1 MATITP
7 MKSGNFRVQFRE
19 KGLNLISR
27 TFPTRSEAQS
37 YQAMIADQINSIT
50 QAQQSKLPISMADLF
65 QQLHPDVRQA
75 SANLPVFV
83 RIRGEIASGEL
94 TLAQLIDDFMRQ
106 YNKKDTNIINRL
118 KWWVD
123 KFGCIALK
131 ELSEDHVREGL
142 GFGPLIR
149 MVPYVIPVAL
159 QISVPATILMSCC
172 TVFGR
177 MSADNEIL
185 AIKSLGISPTSV
197 MVPAFVL
204 AFVVS
209 LVAVW
214 INDIAVSWGRTGIYS
229 VVVDSVEEVTYR
241 MLKTQREYQ
250 TPAFS
255 INVKQVRGRELI
267 QPTIRVNAS
276 GGKKYRI
283 DASKACLESD
293 RSKSS
298 LKFILDDV
306 SVVHDDLRVG
316 FEAGNRLLAAGCEH
330 IGFIG
335 VPDSDLAVDKLRSDG
350 LKQALT
356 MSGASELLFHSHGE
370 FSIES
375 GYANMKQLINEYPN
389 VDGVFCATDRI
400 AVGAIKALQE
410 AGIEVGKQVKVLG
423 VGNDEL
429 GYINSPSLSTFNYA
443 FDKAGESGAKML
455 LELIDGTP
463 QVMSKVVLTF
473 QNISRHTCK

>member
-1 MATITP
+1 MGGV
-7 MKSGNFRVQFRE
+7 SGAVQPLLMGAKQAAMRKVTRYVLLE
-19 KGLNLISR
+19 LISVFSV
-27 TFPTRSEAQS
+27 TLTG
-37 YQAMIADQINSIT
+37 IT
-50 QAQQSKLPISMADLF
+50 MLLMLAG
-65 QQLHPDVRQA
+65 V
-75 SANLPVFV
+75 ANV
-83 RIRGEIASGEL
+83 G
-94 TLAQLIDDFMRQ
+94 
-106 YNKKDTNIINRL
+106 
-118 KWWVD
+118 
-123 KFGCIALK
+123 
-131 ELSEDHVREGL
+131 VREGL

-306 SVVHDDLRVG
+306 SVVHDDLYTWFPQHE
-316 FEAGNRLLAAGCEH
+316 FEVPLLQSTRKGNKG
-330 IGFIG
+330 
-335 VPDSDLAVDKLRSDG
+335 D
-350 LKQALT
+350 
-356 MSGASELLFHSHGE
+356 
-370 FSIES
+370 
-375 GYANMKQLINEYPN
+375 
-389 VDGVFCATDRI
+389 
-400 AVGAIKALQE
+400 
-410 AGIEVGKQVKVLG
+410 
-423 VGNDEL
+423 
-429 GYINSPSLSTFNYA
+429 SPSLIPLNRIS
-443 FDKAGESGAKML
+443 GEARDQRGATDAIERRMATVAAMQLMSGDFAAVADAQAWRTRSDA
-455 LELIDGTP
+455 IDGARTRLNRLHLEPWRRWANGFSCFFFVFVGTP
-463 QVMSKVVLTF
+463 LAIRMRSANFFTTFAACFLPILLVYYPLLMFGVGRCKDGVVPPYTVWLGNVVLCAAGGWL
-473 QNISRHTCK
+473 IHRVARY